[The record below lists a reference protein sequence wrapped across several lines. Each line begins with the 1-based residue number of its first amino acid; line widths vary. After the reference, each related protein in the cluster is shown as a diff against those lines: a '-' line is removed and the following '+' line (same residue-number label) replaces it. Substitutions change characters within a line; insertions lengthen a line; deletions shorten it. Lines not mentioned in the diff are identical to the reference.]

1 MTKNQKR
8 DIATS
13 LTTLIFLV
21 IGITGIFMF
30 FHLFDKY
37 TKELHEILGLAFV
50 VVVIFHVVFNFKSM
64 KQYFS
69 KKVFLLSSII
79 VAIISLMFIF
89 NAPEGKSSKDIMF
102 NAVFDSNIEKT
113 FVLFEDNI
121 DLAKIKLVD
130 AGLKIEGLSTIKQ
143 IAKENKTSPFK
154 ILGIL
159 SK

>member
-1 MTKNQKR
+1 MSKNQKR

-13 LTTLIFLV
+13 LTTLLFLV
-21 IGITGIFMF
+21 IGITGTFMF
-30 FHLFDKY
+30 FHMFDKY

-50 VVVIFHVVFNFKSM
+50 VVVLFHVVFNFKSM

-69 KKVFLLSSII
+69 KKIFFASGV
-79 VAIISLMFIF
+79 VVTIISLVFIL
-89 NAPEGKSSKDIMF
+89 NSPEGKSSKDIMF
-102 NAVFDSNIEKT
+102 QAMFDSNINKT

-121 DLAKIKLVD
+121 DLAKIKLLD
-130 AGLKIEGLSTIKQ
+130 AGLKIDGLNTIRE
-143 IAKENKTSPFK
+143 ISKENKTSPFK